1 MGDQEIE
8 KVTRVNIAYPQYG
21 TQKLI
26 EVDDEQQLRIFFD
39 KRISEEVPADKLGE
53 AFKGYVFKITGGFD
67 KQGFPMKQGIMKAG
81 RLRVLLDGE
90 SGYFHHP
97 KRRGSRR
104 RKNVRGCIVANDIST
119 INVVITK
126 KGDNPIEGLTDPASY
141 RPRRLGPKRANK
153 IRKTFRLS
161 EDDDVRKFVVRR
173 PIKKTKGEKTVTV
186 YKAPK
191 IQRLITPDRL
201 HRKRRRQILKER
213 RVEKAKTDAQE
224 YAKLLAQ
231 IRHDKRTSQH
241 SKKKELLKRNLK
253 LKPNLPKLKQRK
265 VK

>member
-1 MGDQEIE
+1 MGDDVE
-8 KVTRVNIAYPQYG
+8 KVTRINIAYPQYG
-21 TQKLI
+21 TQKKI

-39 KRISEEVPADKLGE
+39 KRISEEVKVDKLGE

-81 RLRVLLDGE
+81 RIRVLLDGS
-90 SGYFHHP
+90 SGYFNHP
-97 KRRGSRR
+97 KRRGSRK

-126 KGDNPIEGLTDPASY
+126 KGDTPIEGLTDPKSY
-141 RPRRLGPKRANK
+141 KPKRLGPKRANN
-153 IRKTFRLS
+153 IRKTFRLN
-161 EDDDVRKFVVRR
+161 EEDDVRKFVVRR
-173 PIKKTKGEKTVTV
+173 PVVKEGKKTT

-191 IQRLITPDRL
+191 IQRLITPATL
-201 HRKRRRQILKER
+201 HRKKRREKLRER
-213 RVEKAKTDAQE
+213 RTEKGKTQAAE

-241 SKKKELLKRNLK
+241 SKKRLSEKKSEKEKK
-253 LKPNLPKLKQRK
+253 TETH
-265 VK
+265 